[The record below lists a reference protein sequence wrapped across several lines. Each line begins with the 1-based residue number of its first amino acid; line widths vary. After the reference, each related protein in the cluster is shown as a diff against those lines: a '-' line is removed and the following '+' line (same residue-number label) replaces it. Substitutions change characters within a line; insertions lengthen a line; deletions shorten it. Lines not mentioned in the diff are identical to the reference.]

1 MAYPTLTD
9 NPGAIELAE
18 AMRRGEMSP
27 LDAVE
32 AAPAA
37 QNRAASRT
45 THDAT
50 CAASVTRAGVP
61 PL

>member
-18 AMRRGEMSP
+18 KMRRGEMSP

-32 AAPAA
+32 AAIATTLLLDGIAA
-37 QNRAASRT
+37 APSNSFLT
-45 THDAT
+45 
-50 CAASVTRAGVP
+50 
-61 PL
+61 LEE